1 MKKLLV
7 LALVLMAANAFA
19 QVSTGPS
26 GLGIYFETGALTNS
40 KTYAGG
46 ATVTAY
52 IVATHITTAAMGTYE
67 FEVVLDGDVVWDDVT
82 WTYANASTMVNA
94 LNPPLFIV
102 GIAPATPAETAMY
115 LVRIR
120 FPMPDAE
127 TPVKLGLGPA
137 TPPSIPG
144 RPCYANGDYT
154 ALFPFTLVSDKDPVA
169 GRPGFYY
176 LAGVNTAGPV
186 ATAHD
191 SWSGVKS
198 LYR

>member
-7 LALVLMAANAFA
+7 LALVLMSANAFA
-19 QVSTGPS
+19 QTSTGPN

-40 KTYAGG
+40 KAYSEG

-52 IVATHITTAAMGTYE
+52 ICATHITTSAMGTFE
-67 FEVVLDGDVVWDDVT
+67 FEVVKSDPDVLWDDVT
-82 WTYANASTMVNA
+82 WTYANASSMVNA

-102 GIAPATPAETAMY
+102 GIAPATPAANSMY
-115 LVRIR
+115 LIRMR
-120 FPMPDAE
+120 FPMGLVPCF
-127 TPVKLGLGPA
+127 LGLGPA

-144 RPCYANGDYT
+144 KPCYANGDYT
-154 ALFPFTLVSDKDPVA
+154 ALIPFTLSSSAMPV
-169 GRPGFYY
+169 PGMPNFYY
-176 LAGVNTAGPV
+176 LACAGGTGPV
-186 ATAHD
+186 ATASD